1 MTFPDSIHVRRC
13 SPGDEAAL
21 SLVGS
26 ATFLETFAGIL
37 DGNDIVAHC
46 GRAHSQE
53 QYAAWL
59 RDPDY
64 GIWLAVRAPGDAPVG
79 YIVVAPADLP
89 LPDLSDDDVELKRIY
104 ILGKFQGGG
113 LGRRLAQEALSHAQT
128 VNARRLLLGVY
139 AQNLS
144 AIGFYERMGF
154 RKVGVRTFNVGARHY
169 DDCIMGRTL
178 SSSSA

>member
-1 MTFPDSIHVRRC
+1 MTSPVQIRRC
-13 SPGDEAAL
+13 SPGDEASL

-46 GRAHSQE
+46 GRAHSAE

-59 RDPDY
+59 RDSKY
-64 GIWLAVRAPGDAPVG
+64 GVWLACISPADAPVG
-79 YIVVAPADLP
+79 YMVVAPADLP
-89 LPDLSDDDVELKRIY
+89 LPDLSTDDVELKRIY

-113 LGRRLAQEALSHAQT
+113 LGRRFVEEAIAHARA

-139 AQNLS
+139 AQNHS

-154 RKVGVRTFNVGARHY
+154 KKVGTRTFNVGSRHY
-169 DDCIMGRTL
+169 DDWILACSLGV
-178 SSSSA
+178 